1 VIVLKS
7 GQDRHRRG
15 ERMCEGIGPVFSE
28 GTILASAWCDQGKT
42 KKTSVRMD
50 VEPGSIF
57 SHYLIIL

>member
-1 VIVLKS
+1 
-7 GQDRHRRG
+7 
-15 ERMCEGIGPVFSE
+15 MCEGIGPVLSE

-42 KKTSVRMD
+42 GKTSVRID